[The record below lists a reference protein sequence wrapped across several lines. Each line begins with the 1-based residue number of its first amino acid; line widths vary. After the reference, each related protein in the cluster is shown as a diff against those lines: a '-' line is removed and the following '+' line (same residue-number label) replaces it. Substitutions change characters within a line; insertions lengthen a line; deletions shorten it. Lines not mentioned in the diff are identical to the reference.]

1 MALNFLRRNVALR
14 AFWFFARYS
23 LFLTVADFLD
33 GGPPGELSSVEPP
46 IVGIYELRQALPP
59 SYEFLL
65 RAQDLASAED
75 ASVPGH
81 ALFYL
86 GQA

>member
-1 MALNFLRRNVALR
+1 MARRAR
-14 AFWFFARYS
+14 GFFARYS

-46 IVGIYELRQALPP
+46 VVGIYELRQALPP
-59 SYEFLL
+59 SYEFFL

-75 ASVPGH
+75 ASVEGH
-81 ALFYL
+81 ALLYL

>member
-1 MALNFLRRNVALR
+1 M
-14 AFWFFARYS
+14 
-23 LFLTVADFLD
+23 ADFLD
-33 GGPPGELSSVEPP
+33 GWPPGELSSVEPP
-46 IVGIYELRQALPP
+46 MVGNNEMRQALPP

-75 ASVPGH
+75 ASVEGH

-86 GQA
+86 GQT